1 MQNARTVGVWALV
14 AAIVA
19 PVWLFAGLYL
29 VVGATQAD
37 ASPVVL
43 VLANVAAFGWF
54 MVPVAV
60 VAALVLGIL
69 AVAKRRGKGFGIAA
83 LVVLFLAA
91 LAVVLFAAVSF
102 GMLPS

>member
-37 ASPVVL
+37 ASSVVL
-43 VLANVAAFGWF
+43 VLANIAAFGWF
-54 MVPVAV
+54 MVPIAV
-60 VAALVLGIL
+60 LVALVLGIL
-69 AVAKRRGKGFGIAA
+69 AIAKRRGKGFGIAA
-83 LVVLFLAA
+83 LIVLFLGALTVVLF
-91 LAVVLFAAVSF
+91 VAVSF
-102 GMLPS
+102 GMLPN